1 MEVRLILVRHGR
13 TASNAGNVW
22 QGQSDIPLDDVG
34 RRQAERLGERLSR
47 EPSATRIVSSDLSR
61 CVETAQPLA
70 AAWGMDVDTDP
81 ALREV
86 FAGTWEGLSRSQ
98 IAERWPDDLARWRAG
113 EDLRIG
119 GGERISDAG
128 LRVRDC
134 LERLVAETP
143 DVVVVG
149 HGGAL
154 RSAVQQM
161 IGVGRDGRF
170 LVTLRNAHWAV
181 LRDGVHGWAIDSWNL
196 S

>member
-1 MEVRLILVRHGR
+1 MAVRLILVRHGR
-13 TASNAGNVW
+13 TASNADNVW

-34 RRQAERLGERLSR
+34 RKQAERLAQRLSG
-47 EPSATRIVSSDLSR
+47 EPRPTRIVSSDLSR
-61 CVETAQPLA
+61 CVATAQPLA
-70 AAWGMDVDTDP
+70 RAWGIDLTTDR

-86 FAGTWEGLSRSQ
+86 FAGAWEGLSRTE
-98 IAERWPDDLARWRAG
+98 IAEQWPDDLARWRAG

-128 LRVRDC
+128 RRVRDC

-143 DVVVVG
+143 DLVVVG

-154 RSAVQQM
+154 RSAIQQM
-161 IGVGRDGRF
+161 VGVGHDGRF
-170 LVTLRNAHWAV
+170 LLTLRNAHWAV
-181 LRDGVHGWAIDSWNL
+181 LRDGVHGWVIDSWNL